1 MKQAT
6 LYIGHNVNG
15 THYWESSQ
23 IEQAIGQYL
32 GIEAY
37 TTYQARGMWRGEA
50 EDTTVCIISA
60 LDDAEAERIR
70 EAVPVLAAH
79 LEQEC
84 IAYEVRDLE
93 TCFIAPISYPAE
105 KTA

>member
-15 THYWESSQ
+15 SAAWSAEDV
-23 IEQAIGQYL
+23 EQAIGQCL
-32 GIEAY
+32 AIEAY

-50 EDTTVCIISA
+50 EETTVCVISA
-60 LDDAEAERIR
+60 LSDAEAERIR
-70 EAVPVLAAH
+70 KAVPTLAAQ
-79 LEQEC
+79 LRQEC
-84 IAYEVRDLE
+84 IAYEVRDIE
-93 TCFIAPISYPAE
+93 TAFIAPASDQVQ